1 MTEHPI
7 VTKLLTQS
15 SKKTLVRSLII
26 ALFVATSLVV
36 FFAKVSKSVVLVCQV
51 GVCKVGQVSHVGF
64 EVVFGIASFSVVV
77 FGVAIFGAVG
87 FVVGQVIQV
96 SHMGFKVVFGVVGFG
111 VVLWGGLVVVVVV
124 GLLVVVVVGLR
135 VEAVL

>member
-15 SKKTLVRSLII
+15 SKKTLVRSLIL

-51 GVCKVGQVSHVGF
+51 GVCKVGQVDHVGF
-64 EVVFGIASFSVVV
+64 EVVFGIASFGVVV

-111 VVLWGGLVVVVVV
+111 VVLRVVV
-124 GLLVVVVVGLR
+124 GL
-135 VEAVL
+135 

>member
-15 SKKTLVRSLII
+15 SKKTLVRSLIL

-36 FFAKVSKSVVLVCQV
+36 FFAKVSKSVLLVCQV
-51 GVCKVGQVSHVGF
+51 GVCEVGQVSHVGF
-64 EVVFGIASFSVVV
+64 EVGFGVVGFSIVV
-77 FGVAIFGAVG
+77 FGVVVFGAVG

-111 VVLWGGLVVVVVV
+111 VVGFGVV
-124 GLLVVVVVGLR
+124 LRVVVGLR
-135 VEAVL
+135 VEGGLVGLVAVVSL

>member
-51 GVCKVGQVSHVGF
+51 GVCKVGQVGHVGF
-64 EVVFGIASFSVVV
+64 KVVFGIVGVSVVV

-96 SHMGFKVVFGVVGFG
+96 IHIGFKVVFGVVGFG
-111 VVLWGGLVVVVVV
+111 VVLR
-124 GLLVVVVVGLR
+124 VVVGLR

>member
-26 ALFVATSLVV
+26 ALFVTTSLVV
-36 FFAKVSKSVVLVCQV
+36 FVAKVSKSVVLVCQV
-51 GVCKVGQVSHVGF
+51 GVCDVGQVDHVGF
-64 EVVFGIASFSVVV
+64 EVF

-96 SHMGFKVVFGVVGFG
+96 IQMGVKVVFERVGFG
-111 VVLWGGLVVVVVV
+111 VVLR
-124 GLLVVVVVGLR
+124 VVVGLR